1 MVFINYRLNFMRNLL
16 LVFISLFSL
25 VSTQAQVIQIGSGT
39 TNTSIVDASP
49 VNTASRRQVSQM
61 VYTVAEIN
69 AAGANGANIL
79 SQLGFYVTNEPVYAI
94 PGYTIKIK
102 HTAQNNISNSLGT
115 TGWTTVKNGF
125 SYSPAPG
132 GYDMILFD
140 TPFNW
145 NGTQNIGIEIC
156 WSQIQPASD
165 GSGQCRIF
173 TSNSGYRYSRDNN
186 GGSICGTN
194 PNTRVNTKPQVQ
206 LIFKTAAT
214 WTGNSNTDWFN
225 SGNWDIGTPN
235 KELDAI
241 IPNGASN
248 MPSVGSPGAE
258 CKNLQIK

>member
-1 MVFINYRLNFMRNLL
+1 MRNLL
-16 LVFISLFSL
+16 LVFISLFSFTTTY
-25 VSTQAQVIQIGSGT
+25 SQVIQIGSGT
-39 TNTSIVDASP
+39 TTNSINTASP

-69 AAGANGANIL
+69 AAGASGANIL

-102 HTAQNNISNSLGT
+102 HTTQNNVSSSLGN

-132 GYDMILFD
+132 GFDMIVFD

-156 WSQIQPASD
+156 WSQVQPNSD
-165 GSGQCRIF
+165 ASGQCRVF
-173 TSNSGYRYSRDNN
+173 TSNRGYRYRRDNN

-194 PNTRVNTKPQVQ
+194 PNSRLNTKPQAK
-206 LIFKTAAT
+206 LIFKTPEGYKLTELGLSLMKTLNPLRDWAAE
-214 WTGNSNTDWFN
+214 WE
-225 SGNWDIGTPN
+225 
-235 KELDAI
+235 KEI
-241 IPNGASN
+241 S
-248 MPSVGSPGAE
+248 
-258 CKNLQIK
+258 K